1 MSVRANELPY
11 SVLLNVKTGVLCKLF
26 MKPVLNFPCG
36 LFYLLSK
43 MNETECVEQLNL
55 FSCNFLTNNI
65 VNGKET
71 VSSCFGFDGDDSTEM
86 LLCFL

>member
-1 MSVRANELPY
+1 
-11 SVLLNVKTGVLCKLF
+11 
-26 MKPVLNFPCG
+26 
-36 LFYLLSK
+36 

-86 LLCFL
+86 LLFFIVHNIDKLYTIQ